1 MVVSVGGQSAGAEDG
16 AGGPV
21 RPGPAGRTR
30 RNAARRLLACALA
43 VVLAPMA
50 EACRSS
56 RPGAGPGNKSGDT
69 AFDQTHRGSRIRG
82 MWTPARGTAASGQWH
97 VTVDGRPLQLMRRA
111 DDTWLSMLD
120 HYRSYRTPVEAAR
133 AAVEELGPGRRL
145 RDLGQDTGGAGHP
158 HTGGRHG
165 VRA

>member
-1 MVVSVGGQSAGAEDG
+1 MVVSVGGEPAGTEDG
-16 AGGPV
+16 APGPV
-21 RPGPAGRTR
+21 RSGPAGRTR

-43 VVLAPMA
+43 AVLAPMA
-50 EACRSS
+50 EACLPS
-56 RPGAGPGNKSGDT
+56 RPGSAPEDKSGST

-82 MWTPARGTAASGQWH
+82 VWTPARGKAVHGQWH
-97 VTVDGRPLQLMRRA
+97 VTVDGRPLHLMRRA
-111 DDTWLSMLD
+111 DDTWLSMVD
-120 HYRSYRTPVEAAR
+120 HYRSYRTPLEAAR

-145 RDLGQDTGGAGHP
+145 RDLAQDADGAGHP